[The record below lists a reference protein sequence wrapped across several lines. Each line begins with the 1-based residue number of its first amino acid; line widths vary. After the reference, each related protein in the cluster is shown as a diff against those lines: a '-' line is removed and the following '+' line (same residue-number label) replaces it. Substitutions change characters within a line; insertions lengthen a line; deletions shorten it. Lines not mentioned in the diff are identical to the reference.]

1 MRIHTDK
8 LSALDIY
15 AAANFS
21 AAVRVA
27 EVTEHGSRTR
37 ARAFRFYL
45 LGSSSFRP
53 NQRDYGSED
62 YAATWD
68 EWGIVFGHL
77 FARDPDAH
85 CGRNSY
91 RSADDFHYKTGYR
104 FVPGFLT
111 PAMQHRRHRWG
122 IHLGYENQCTDCG
135 AVVRWDTRATSREPI
150 EPSAAAAV

>member
-37 ARAFRFYL
+37 ERAFRFYL

-53 NQRDYGSED
+53 NQRDYDPDD

-68 EWGIVFGHL
+68 EWGIVIGHL
-77 FARDPDAH
+77 FSQDPAAH
-85 CGRNSY
+85 FGRHSY
-91 RSADDFHYKTGYR
+91 RSAEDFHYKTGHR
-104 FVPGFLT
+104 FVPGFIT
-111 PAMQHRRHRWG
+111 PDMQHKRHKWEPDYARSF
-122 IHLGYENQCTDCG
+122 YCDCG
-135 AVVRWDTRATSREPI
+135 AVQRLDAIDYRPI
-150 EPSAAAAV
+150 EPAVAA

>member
-15 AAANFS
+15 AAANFT
-21 AAVRVA
+21 AGARVD

-53 NQRDYGSED
+53 NQRDHGPDD

-68 EWGIVFGHL
+68 EWGIVIGQL
-77 FARDPDAH
+77 FARDPAAH
-85 CGRNSY
+85 FGRNSY
-91 RSADDFHYKTGYR
+91 RSAEDFHYKTGHR
-104 FVPGFLT
+104 FVPGFIT
-111 PAMQHRRHRWG
+111 PAMQHRRHRWEPTFN
-122 IHLGYENQCTDCG
+122 HEAYCECG
-135 AVVRWDTRATSREPI
+135 AVQRWGETSFEPI
-150 EPSAAAAV
+150 GRSAMAAAT